1 LVSEAR
7 TTRTLTKAELVRR
20 VADRAQRYKA
30 AVTPRLVDGW
40 IERGLLPAGARRDNE
55 GRRPIYVYGRSHY
68 RRALQLVR
76 LHSQGLRDYDAQ
88 IVQLYARGCGVRAF
102 EVREPLRKEYRKAAA
117 MLRASVRS
125 TYADR
130 SGDVP
135 PKRKESFRRQ
145 LGDVDPPIADFG
157 IQASDDDGLALWRY
171 AVDPDVSAR
180 PNPNP
185 TTVIPGMNGLFPMVW
200 PSIVQAMAGSFSQ
213 DDENPNPVEVAIN
226 SADDSTFDRARFAF
240 NSIRAVARI
249 LDGAA
254 LLKPFGGGENAF
266 PGELLARGTIGRE
279 WSTFSL
285 AMLVY
290 LIDNSRRIG
299 VPENT
304 NSD

>member
-1 LVSEAR
+1 
-7 TTRTLTKAELVRR
+7 
-20 VADRAQRYKA
+20 
-30 AVTPRLVDGW
+30 
-40 IERGLLPAGARRDNE
+40 
-55 GRRPIYVYGRSHY
+55 
-68 RRALQLVR
+68 
-76 LHSQGLRDYDAQ
+76 
-88 IVQLYARGCGVRAF
+88 
-102 EVREPLRKEYRKAAA
+102 
-117 MLRASVRS
+117 
-125 TYADR
+125 
-130 SGDVP
+130 
-135 PKRKESFRRQ
+135 
-145 LGDVDPPIADFG
+145 
-157 IQASDDDGLALWRY
+157 
-171 AVDPDVSAR
+171 
-180 PNPNP
+180 
-185 TTVIPGMNGLFPMVW
+185 MNGLFPMVW